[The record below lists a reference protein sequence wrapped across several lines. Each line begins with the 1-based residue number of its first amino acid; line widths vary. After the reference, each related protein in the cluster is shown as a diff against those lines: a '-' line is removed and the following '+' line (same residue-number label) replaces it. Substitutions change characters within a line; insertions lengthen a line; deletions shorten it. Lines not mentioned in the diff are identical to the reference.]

1 MQAFKKTKKKKEN
14 YYKSSRPNGQ
24 PEWSVEVGPVAPSQQ
39 QIRNRTKR
47 KENKESKTHLHNQK
61 KENKTIPQLVS
72 PQFRSESSD
81 VIG

>member
-1 MQAFKKTKKKKEN
+1 MQAFKKTKKKKRKLLQVFKAQRPARMECR
-14 YYKSSRPNGQ
+14 SRPSGPQ
-24 PEWSVEVGPVAPSQQ
+24 PATDKKQ
-39 QIRNRTKR
+39 NKR
-47 KENKESKTHLHNQK
+47 KENKRSKTHLHNQK